1 MTFSL
6 GLPPPGFS
14 AEDVSGIQEL
24 TRGAPPS
31 IVPRARGKSLLSEIS
46 INLMLL
52 LFFLRRKKFLQ
63 DLYLL
68 KA

>member
-1 MTFSL
+1 MSQTSPLSKVNRLSFLKLIGRLGLKMTFSL

-31 IVPRARGKSLLSEIS
+31 IVPRA
-46 INLMLL
+46 
-52 LFFLRRKKFLQ
+52 
-63 DLYLL
+63 
-68 KA
+68 